1 MDQKDALGL
10 SFTVKKHWLVSMGQ
24 SDSQPKSRSLQKRGP
39 RPFDHNHVTMVNW
52 GLARRKAH
60 LILPDILRT
69 ELGKA
74 HIDKIKFQEAVN
86 KKKTE
91 ATNALKHATTREIQD
106 QRIEKTPKGRE
117 GRTSST
123 PQRSRVLRKLQN
135 VDKEEEDE
143 SKDNLEMIVGKD
155 KEADCKF
162 ADVVDCGLSFSW
174 NSAKDSADCENLD
187 PVGNKEVEIDP
198 QNDAQQTPRRKRK
211 EINSRCNGTSSSKRL
226 RESVLCLTEERET
239 NGRPAADHVED
250 GEDCRV
256 PDMMRCSEEDRADV
270 LPLASGESRTGGR
283 IMSPKHRRFSSPV
296 KTSPCP
302 PITLSSDE
310 EDFVTVPELSSTE
323 VRETSGVQ
331 DVQVIPIVEGALA
344 VGKASVVDHCSMRIS
359 FTLLHCGGYLAKSN
373 GELLVEKEKIIIP
386 VTDVDKQRNG
396 KLTLERKELMRYG
409 VWDLDD
415 ASQLDGTR
423 IGEDF
428 PANALLFYVSKEAA
442 ITITQELR
450 NVCVRRKSTTTGD
463 GVSPFILLTFE
474 EPLRGMEGAL
484 LRSSLELDCLNCMVS
499 EKHSHLTDFRNM
511 PRTLLS
517 LENTLDLLQQTGL
530 DPHLL
535 AVLGVDTT
543 DTHSGTSASTDPEQE
558 VEALEAPELRTEVL
572 GEIIPELEKV
582 PLLDTSV
589 SGCVVELPLGNE
601 GSSPVKRQENSNA
614 TRGPGEVAELNTA
627 QMQQQCSTLE
637 WEMNVYE
644 GLETEMETVIH
655 AAPELETTAA
665 HCPVL
670 ETGLE
675 QEMSPAY
682 AAATEAEIDP
692 ETEDEAME
700 PLSEDE
706 DKPVYTLCHRRVKGS
721 YRVSMCK
728 LDSSWTKYKHHGL
741 SRRLIQFPPPPI
753 KGGITVTMEDLQC
766 LDSGQYLN
774 DVIIDFYLKYLLQ
787 MSAPA
792 MVERSHIFSS
802 FFYKQLTRR
811 DNASEGNTSETC
823 QRQRRHQ
830 RVKTWTRHIDIFN
843 KDFVFVPV
851 NQEAHWYLVVICFPG
866 LDEVTY
872 EAHPRASEWPSGS
885 DHNGTTEE
893 PDEAQNSKTFSR
905 RTSVDGSSEPGG
917 VKDPKIKIPGPVMC
931 TEETCRRKMVCKRPC
946 ILIMDSLK
954 FSLHERVFKLIREYL
969 QSEWEARRGT
979 SRDFGPDQMKSS
991 HSQVPLQDNSSD
1003 CGLYLL
1009 QYVES
1014 FLKDPVVHFELPLQL
1029 QRWFPRHQVRRKR
1042 DQIRDLVLKLY
1053 RDQNL
1058 DSQR

>member
-1 MDQKDALGL
+1 MKKKQSVNVTNRTYRGCDIHNDKAAHVKFFPFFFQGRSSSGF
-10 SFTVKKHWLVSMGQ
+10 SFEIRSKKISNFSFELRFVQSPGRSKTEVSMGQ

-450 NVCVRRKSTTTGD
+450 NVCVRRKSTTT
-463 GVSPFILLTFE
+463 
-474 EPLRGMEGAL
+474 
-484 LRSSLELDCLNCMVS
+484 
-499 EKHSHLTDFRNM
+499 
-511 PRTLLS
+511 
-517 LENTLDLLQQTGL
+517 
-530 DPHLL
+530 
-535 AVLGVDTT
+535 
-543 DTHSGTSASTDPEQE
+543 
-558 VEALEAPELRTEVL
+558 
-572 GEIIPELEKV
+572 
-582 PLLDTSV
+582 
-589 SGCVVELPLGNE
+589 
-601 GSSPVKRQENSNA
+601 
-614 TRGPGEVAELNTA
+614 
-627 QMQQQCSTLE
+627 
-637 WEMNVYE
+637 
-644 GLETEMETVIH
+644 
-655 AAPELETTAA
+655 APELETTAA